1 MSPQGALSRALVTG
15 CNGLARAVQ
24 LAVLLLAL
32 AMLASLTLQVLM
44 RYVFNQAPTWTE
56 ELAVT
61 CFSWCMLL
69 SIGLGVRHA
78 IHVRMELL
86 VDHLPP
92 APRQWVDRLVT
103 LAIALTGAFIAWYG
117 VLYVLDSGGSRS
129 AAIGYPLAWLY
140 ASAPAC
146 GALMAVFALE
156 HVLRGPVAPSTP
168 TSP

>member
-1 MSPQGALSRALVTG
+1 MRHALVT
-15 CNGLARAVQ
+15 CCHGLARSVQ

-32 AMLASLTLQVLM
+32 AMLVSLSLQVLM
-44 RYVFNQAPTWTE
+44 RYVFNHAPSWTE

-69 SIGLGVRHA
+69 SIGLGVRQA

-86 VDHLPP
+86 VDRLPP
-92 APRQWVDRLVT
+92 APRRWVDCLVT
-103 LAIALTGAFIAWYG
+103 LTTALAGAFITWYG

-156 HVLRGPVAPSTP
+156 HLLRGPAAPSTP

>member
-1 MSPQGALSRALVTG
+1 MRHALVTC
-15 CNGLARAVQ
+15 CNGLARSVQ

-32 AMLASLTLQVLM
+32 AMLVSLSLQVLM

-69 SIGLGVRHA
+69 SIGLGVRQA
-78 IHVRMELL
+78 IHVRMDLL
-86 VDHLPP
+86 VDRLPP

-103 LAIALTGAFIAWYG
+103 LATALAGAFIAWYG

-146 GALMAVFALE
+146 GALMAIFALE
-156 HVLRGPVAPSTP
+156 HLLRGPAARSTS